1 LNDALADTDD
11 VFTRF
16 TSALHPD
23 FSMVVPSGEIL
34 DRDTVVDLVRGAHAS
49 ADRTAPIRIEIR
61 NLADRFV
68 GGELAL
74 VTYEEWQFAGDRL
87 LNGRTSTACF
97 VLAPASPNGVEWRH
111 LHETLLDT
119 D

>member
-1 LNDALADTDD
+1 MFA
-11 VFTRF
+11 RF

-34 DRDTVVDLVRGAHAS
+34 DRDTVVGLVRGADAS

-61 NLADRFV
+61 NLADRVV
-68 GGELAL
+68 GDDFAL
-74 VTYEEWQFAGDRL
+74 VTYEEWQFAGEQL

-97 VLAPASPNGVEWRH
+97 VPAPAAPNGVAWRH
-111 LHETLLDT
+111 LHETLLDRE
-119 D
+119 